1 MNVDL
6 LFKDSLDN
14 PYLKNYL
21 SFFKT
26 SVWEKLSSDE
36 RVDVYDKINK
46 FFCAALKIQPY
57 TIEYDKYS
65 LQSFRN
71 LDENGYK
78 SNIVR
83 KENKVLMINNV
94 YKNQYCTLYDYFYAV
109 IADLQNKICKSKYYK
124 YLDQDQV
131 NKWKKDLYSVSF
143 GEIKIDSYSKDDFA
157 YSSMDI
163 DARKYCANIL
173 VGIIKMNFDYSNAK
187 DEETFMS
194 SIEVLKSDKI
204 MKLEKKEGNK
214 IYKDNVN
221 KQKVLSDIRDR
232 VHSFRNKVDLGEAKD
247 EDLFLVVYPGV
258 NDCIDLFLL
267 IKIYNEIIKRIY
279 NESISINEVSKDIII
294 NGNKYDYRHFRNNI
308 FNIVLYECLSK
319 MEEDLKTDG
328 KFINSFDVKN
338 KGLNKALIDIKKEWV
353 LGVINRVDNSLSSTD
368 FGVIKYRPLSVLL
381 SQENLDSYLEETT
394 LNKTNKRRK

>member
-294 NGNKYDYRHFRNNI
+294 NGNKYDYRQFINNI